1 VTQLLER
8 LKLGRWIFAQ
18 HETSRRRFHGPR
30 PPKRHLFTFR
40 TLGHPHRALHTKT
53 WTEGHSHLRHHA
65 TAERWIEHLCHK
77 KGGAMPDVA
86 NEVLFAAIS
95 PKVDMA
101 FDDAA
106 IYHFDHRRTEDI
118 AYHIRR
124 RDKPLRVSIAVYV
137 VRSGQ
142 QAHPMPRVHF

>member
-1 VTQLLER
+1 
-8 LKLGRWIFAQ
+8 
-18 HETSRRRFHGPR
+18 
-30 PPKRHLFTFR
+30 
-40 TLGHPHRALHTKT
+40 
-53 WTEGHSHLRHHA
+53 
-65 TAERWIEHLCHK
+65 
-77 KGGAMPDVA
+77 MPDVA